1 MPSCVVYIRTHAH
14 TTNFRKKKKKR
25 FETATSQQ
33 VKQRRLKSKD
43 LSSIMTAV
51 ILAVWVAAAPLPEYQ

>member
-1 MPSCVVYIRTHAH
+1 M
-14 TTNFRKKKKKR
+14 

-43 LSSIMTAV
+43 LSSVMTAV
-51 ILAVWVAAAPLPEYQ
+51 ILVVWVGGSRATS